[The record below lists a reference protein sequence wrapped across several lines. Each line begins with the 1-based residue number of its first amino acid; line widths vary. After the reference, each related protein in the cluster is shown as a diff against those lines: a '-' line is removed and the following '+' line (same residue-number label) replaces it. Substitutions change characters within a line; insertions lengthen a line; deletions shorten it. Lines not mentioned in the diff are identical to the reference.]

1 MVTPRVPESLVPMP
15 RYFAALVGAFC
26 LSFALQAQQAP
37 LIVEHG
43 VYGVHLLQ
51 HTIGT
56 EEYDIADY
64 GTHRRITVI
73 TKTSDRG
80 MKRTATTTLDYQ
92 PNLTPTRLEQ
102 HIVTPATATGAARD
116 SSSLTEITGN
126 KVTVREEDTSRTF
139 VKPAVAFT
147 GFASMPASLQ
157 MIMMRYWLHHHRPPQ
172 LPILRASSKALP
184 VEIRPVG
191 HDVFTVKG
199 EIVRL
204 TRYTVANL
212 VFGREIL
219 WMNDSERVA
228 AIMTFAG
235 GLPQEEILDE
245 YKSAFDPL
253 FQSGVSQEMLDLAA
267 LTRSVRPLASGTFA
281 IVGARLIDATGRP
294 AVDNAVVIV
303 RNNRIAAAGPASS
316 TPVPAGIRIVRA
328 SGQSIL
334 PGLWEM
340 HSHYSGVEFGPALLA
355 AGITT
360 ARDCGGEF
368 HFLIA
373 VRHAID
379 QQHQLGP
386 RLLLAGLIDGTSP
399 DSFGLFTAAT
409 PGQGIGAVDLYA
421 DAHFDQIKVYTQI
434 QPNVLRAIADEA
446 HKRGLTV
453 TGHVPAAINAFEA
466 VADGMDQIN
475 HLQFITRS
483 MVPESEQQSG
493 DPTTPNRFTL
503 ADLSSDRAK
512 SLIALLAERHIVID
526 PTIAWG
532 EMASHPRSIPTD
544 TFEPGVDAAP
554 FTLAWR
560 YNNIGTPTQDAAT
573 DEAQFHARIS
583 ANLKVIDALFKA
595 GVPIVAG
602 SDTNLIG
609 YGLDRELELYV
620 QAGMTPLQAIQAAT
634 IVPARAMHH
643 DADSGTI
650 EPGKRADLVLVQ
662 GDPLT
667 NIGNLR
673 NVVSVVTDG
682 RLYDSKSLAR
692 TVGFHR

>member
-1 MVTPRVPESLVPMP
+1 MHRSLP
-15 RYFAALVGAFC
+15 ALLGALC
-26 LSFALQAQQAP
+26 LSLTLHAQQAP

-43 VYGVHLLQ
+43 VYGVHLIQ
-51 HTIGT
+51 RTIGT
-56 EEYDIADY
+56 EEYNITDF
-64 GTHRRITVI
+64 GTHRELRIT

-80 MKRTATTTLDYQ
+80 MKHTVTTTLDYL
-92 PNLTPTRLEQ
+92 PSLTPTRLEQ
-102 HIVTPATATGAARD
+102 HVGTPAAATAAAID
-116 SSSLTEITGN
+116 NSSLTEITGN
-126 KVTVREEDTSRTF
+126 KVTVREAETSRTF
-139 VKPAVAFT
+139 LKPAIAFT
-147 GFASMPASLQ
+147 GFANMPAAAQ
-157 MIMMRYWLHHHRPPQ
+157 MLMMRYWLHHRHPLQ
-172 LPILRASSKALP
+172 LPLLRASAKALP

-199 EIVRL
+199 QIVRL
-204 TRYTVANL
+204 TRYTVSNL
-212 VFGREIL
+212 IFGREVL
-219 WMNDSERVA
+219 WMNDSERIA

-235 GLPQEEILDE
+235 GLPQEEVLDE

-281 IVGARLIDATGRP
+281 IVGARLIDATGKP
-294 AVDNAVVIV
+294 PVDNSVVII
-303 RNNRIAAAGPASS
+303 RNNRIAAAGPATSVR
-316 TPVPAGIRIVRA
+316 VPPGMRIIRA

-340 HSHYSGVEFGPALLA
+340 HSHYSGVEFGPALLSS
-355 AGITT
+355 GVTT

-379 QQHQLGP
+379 QEHQLGP

-399 DSFGLFTAAT
+399 DAFGLFTAAT
-409 PGQGIGAVDLYA
+409 PGEGMGAVDLYA

-434 QPNVLRAIADEA
+434 QPDVLRAITEEA

-453 TGHVPAAINAFEA
+453 TGHVPAAVNTFEG

-475 HLQFITRS
+475 HLQFVTRS
-483 MVPESEQQSG
+483 MVPEDNAVSG
-493 DPTTPNRFTL
+493 QPTSQNRFTL
-503 ADLSSDRAK
+503 ADLDSDRAK
-512 SLIALLAERHIVID
+512 SLIALLAAKHIVVD
-526 PTIAWG
+526 PTSGWG
-532 EMASHPRSIPTD
+532 EMAGHPRSIPTA
-544 TFEPGVDAAP
+544 TFEPGVNAAP
-554 FTLAWR
+554 FPLAWR
-560 YNNIGTPTQDAAT
+560 YDNIGAPTKDATA
-573 DEAQFHARIS
+573 DEAKFHARMS
-583 ANLKVIDALFKA
+583 ANLKVIDALYKA

-620 QAGMTPLQAIQAAT
+620 QAGLTPLQAIQSAT
-634 IVPARAMHH
+634 IVPARVMHH

-667 NIGNLR
+667 NISNLR
-673 NVVSVVTDG
+673 NVISVVTDG
-682 RLYDSKSLAR
+682 RMYDSKALGRA
-692 TVGFHR
+692 VGFHR

>member
-1 MVTPRVPESLVPMP
+1 MLS
-15 RYFAALVGAFC
+15 ALVLPLRRSLLALLGA
-26 LSFALQAQQAP
+26 LSLPLHAQQAP
-37 LIVEHG
+37 LIIEHG
-43 VYGVHLLQ
+43 VYGIHLLQ
-51 HTIGT
+51 RTIGT
-56 EEYDIADY
+56 EEYDVIDD
-64 GTHRRITVI
+64 GNTRELKIT

-80 MKRTATTTLDYQ
+80 MKHTTTTALDYRL
-92 PNLTPTRLEQ
+92 NFTPTRLEQ
-102 HIVTPATATGAARD
+102 HTLTPATATAAAID
-116 SSSLTEITGN
+116 SSSLTTITGN
-126 KVTVREEDTSRTF
+126 KVTVREQDTSRTLT
-139 VKPAVAFT
+139 KPAIAFT
-147 GFASMPASLQ
+147 GFANMPAALQ
-157 MIMMRYWLHHHRPPQ
+157 MTMMRYWLHHHHPSQ
-172 LPILRASSKALP
+172 LPLLRASARALP

-204 TRYTVANL
+204 TRYTVSNL
-212 VFGREIL
+212 IFGREIL
-219 WMNDSERVA
+219 WMNDSERIA

-253 FQSGVSQEMLDLAA
+253 FQSGVSQEMLDLAE
-267 LTRSVRPLASGTFA
+267 LTHAARPLASGTFA
-281 IVGARLIDATGRP
+281 IVGARLIDTRLTTAP
-294 AVDNAVVIV
+294 ASAAIDNAVVIV
-303 RNNRIAAAGPASS
+303 RNNRIAAAGPAST
-316 TPVPAGIRIVRA
+316 TPVPAGIRIIHA

-340 HSHYSGVEFGPALLA
+340 HTHYSGVEFGPALLA

-399 DSFGLFTAAT
+399 DAFGLFTAAT
-409 PGQGIGAVDLYA
+409 PGQGMGAVDLYA

-434 QPNVLRAIADEA
+434 QPDVLRAITEEA

-453 TGHVPAAINAFEA
+453 TGHVPAAVNAFQA
-466 VADGMDQIN
+466 IADGMDQIN
-475 HLQFITRS
+475 HLQFVTRS
-483 MVPESEQQSG
+483 MVPG
-493 DPTTPNRFTL
+493 DDTVTGQPTSPNPFTL
-503 ADLSSDRAK
+503 ADLSSDRAR
-512 SLIALLAERHIVID
+512 SLIALLAAKHIVVD
-526 PTIAWG
+526 PTLGWT
-532 EMASHPRSIPTD
+532 EMAGHPHSIPTA
-544 TFEPGVDAAP
+544 TFEPGVNAAP
-554 FTLAWR
+554 FPLAWR
-560 YNNIGTPTQDAAT
+560 YNNIGTTIDPAKFHERMDA
-573 DEAQFHARIS
+573 S
-583 ANLKVIDALFKA
+583 LKVIDALHTA

-620 QAGMTPLQAIQAAT
+620 QAGQTPLEAIQSAT
-634 IVPARAMHH
+634 IVPARVMHH

-667 NIGNLR
+667 NISALR

-682 RLYDSKSLAR
+682 RLYDSKSLAAPSASTAKATR
-692 TVGFHR
+692 